1 MQMKYLKCA
10 CVISETFHFSPPSL
24 SAALFLYWVMA
35 FITKTIKLVKYWQLG
50 WGVSDLR
57 FCITGVM
64 VILNGLLM
72 AVEINVIRVR
82 VSTNCICAM
91 TPSEDLSIKDY
102 SHPGISGV

>member
-1 MQMKYLKCA
+1 
-10 CVISETFHFSPPSL
+10 
-24 SAALFLYWVMA
+24 MA

-82 VSTNCICAM
+82 VSTHCICVM
-91 TPSEDLSIKDY
+91 TATQDHSITDY
-102 SHPGISGV
+102 SQTGIGSVSEEGEERLCYLYV

>member
-1 MQMKYLKCA
+1 
-10 CVISETFHFSPPSL
+10 
-24 SAALFLYWVMA
+24 MA

-50 WGVSDLR
+50 WGMSDLR

-82 VSTNCICAM
+82 VSTNCTGVM
-91 TPSEDLSIKDY
+91 PDSEDLSIKDY
-102 SHPGISGV
+102 GHSGIKEYLMGGYVIYVGKHKIAIATELQDLNCG